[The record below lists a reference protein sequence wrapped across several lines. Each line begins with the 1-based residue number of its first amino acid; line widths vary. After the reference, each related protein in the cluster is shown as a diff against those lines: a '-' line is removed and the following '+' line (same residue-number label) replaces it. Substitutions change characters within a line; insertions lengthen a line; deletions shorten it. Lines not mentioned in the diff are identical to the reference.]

1 MKSFLKLSVLLLIT
15 SLLFYSCGEDSPTN
29 PEEKEVPVLGSKS
42 IGSEG
47 GTISIDNF
55 ELQVPTGAFQNN
67 SEIKISK
74 SIEANLFS
82 TNNVSDFFVI
92 DGIPAEFDEPI
103 KIKIKY
109 SGILKDSSFI
119 AIGENC
125 FVSSL
130 NNEAKS
136 FRLLSARDSAGYL
149 IAQIPP
155 TVGNGLE
162 KSNSNY
168 SIEAD
173 DLSFNLGAIA
183 GYASYKSRGN
193 HFLINFPSSVLTQAY
208 DLADYLETAYN
219 QFQSIGFSYSRRTKW
234 PVEVTVKVLE
244 NSVYGYSYNSTWGD
258 NYGYME
264 FNVNKMGDAEELKVT
279 AGHEFFHL
287 VQSLYDPRN
296 RFSKS
301 KFQSPHLWLDE
312 ASSVWSE
319 AFFSGSGSSYVSPI
333 FASNAYEILN
343 GAKTAGSDAQSYG
356 YGSASLIKYLTKN
369 YDNSSLVDVYEK
381 IYNGESAFSALGDVL
396 PISVDMSWHPYLRS
410 LFSFEL
416 YKGDSFQPS
425 SLMATAKIKSQ
436 NFTIKTAADS
446 VKSFKSSLPDLSAT
460 IFSIKNEFEKLNN
473 NAKLEFTCKDWN
485 FQLFKVNGSESKFLA
500 SGRDTLV
507 LSNFKKIADEGYQ
520 IAVVLYNNDFD
531 SPYNNTKSYEM
542 EIKVKAAKTIQF
554 IYFALAYTGNFTWT
568 TPEETT
574 YSTYETG
581 MSGVVWDRNHQ
592 ISSNRI
598 LVSQDST
605 SEYAQIKTTIGL
617 TLDDYEN
624 PTKILDY
631 SFDRV
636 DKSLHYNDTETF
648 STAGS
653 GASFTAYDWGSSG
666 IRFEYTGDISQY
678 ISKIVDYDK
687 MISNVNDDYY
697 INELTGYESQGTIMI
712 IINYE

>member
-1 MKSFLKLSVLLLIT
+1 MKSIFTFSVLLLL
-15 SLLFYSCGEDSPTN
+15 SLIIYSCAEDSPTK
-29 PEEKEVPVLGSKS
+29 PEEKEVPVLGSKN
-42 IGSEG
+42 IGNEG

-55 ELQVPTGAFQNN
+55 ELNVPTGAFKNN

-74 SIEANLFS
+74 SVDDNLFS

-92 DGIPAEFDEPI
+92 DGIPAEFDKPI

-109 SGILKDSSFI
+109 NGSLKDSSFI
-119 AIGENC
+119 ALGESN
-125 FVSSL
+125 FVASL
-130 NNEAKS
+130 NSEAKS
-136 FRLLSARDSAGYL
+136 YRLLSAKDSAGFL
-149 IAQIPP
+149 IAQIPS
-155 TVGNGLE
+155 TVGTGME

-193 HFLINFPSSVLTQAY
+193 HFRINFPSSVITQAY
-208 DLADYLETAYN
+208 DLADYLESAYDK
-219 QFQSIGFSYSRRTKW
+219 FQSIGFSYSRRSKW
-234 PVEVTVKVLE
+234 PVEVTVKVLD
-244 NSVYGYSYNSTWGD
+244 NSVYGYSYNSSWGD

-264 FNVNKMGDAEELKVT
+264 FNANKMGDAEELKVT

-312 ASSVWSE
+312 ASSVWAES
-319 AFFSGSGSSYVSPI
+319 FFSSSGSNYVSPI

-369 YDNSSLVDVYEK
+369 YNNSSLVNIYEN
-381 IYNGESAFSALGDVL
+381 IYSGKNAFDAIGDIL
-396 PISVDMSWHPYLRS
+396 PISIDMSWHTYLRS

-416 YKGDSFQPS
+416 YDGDSFRPS

-446 VKSFKSSLPDLSAT
+446 VKSFKSSLSDLSAT
-460 IFSIKNEFEKLNN
+460 IFSIKNEFEKLNS
-473 NAKLEFTCKDWN
+473 NAKLEFVCKDWN

-500 SGRDTLV
+500 SGKDTLV
-507 LSNFKKIADEGYQ
+507 LSDFKKIADAGYQ

-542 EIKVKAAKTIQF
+542 EIKVKAAQTIQF
-554 IYFALAYTGNFTWT
+554 IYLGVSYTGTFTWT
-568 TPEETT
+568 TPDETT
-574 YSTYETG
+574 TNTYETG

-592 ISSNRI
+592 ISSNSI
-598 LVSQDST
+598 LISQDST
-605 SEYAQIKTTIGL
+605 SEYSQFKTTIGL

-624 PTKILDY
+624 PTKI
-631 SFDRV
+631 FDFRFDMV
-636 DKSLHYNDTETF
+636 DKSLNYNSSETF
-648 STAGS
+648 SAAGN
-653 GASFTAYDWGSSG
+653 GVPFVAYDYGKNG

-678 ISKIVDYDK
+678 LTKLYDYDK
-687 MISNVNDDYY
+687 MISNVNNNYY
-697 INELTGYESQGTIMI
+697 INELTSYDSHGTIMI

>member
-1 MKSFLKLSVLLLIT
+1 MKSFFKFLALLAIT
-15 SLLFYSCGEDSPTN
+15 SFFISSCSDDSPTK
-29 PEEKEVPVLGSKS
+29 PEDQKVPVLATKN

-47 GTISIDNF
+47 GSISVDNF
-55 ELQVPTGAFQNN
+55 ELSVPTGAFQNN
-67 SEIKISK
+67 SQVNISK

-92 DGIPAEFDEPI
+92 DGIPAEFDKPI
-103 KIKIKY
+103 KVKIKY

-119 AIGENC
+119 AIGESN
-125 FVSSL
+125 FVASL
-130 NNEAKS
+130 NKEANS
-136 FRLLSARDSAGYL
+136 FRLLNAKDSAGYL

-155 TVGNGLE
+155 TVGFGLE
-162 KSNSNY
+162 KSNSY
-168 SIEAD
+168 SSIMAD
-173 DLSFNLGAIA
+173 DLSFSLGAIA
-183 GYASYKSRGN
+183 GYASYKSRRN
-193 HFLINFPSSVLTQAY
+193 HFLINFPSSLVTQAY
-208 DLADYLETAYN
+208 DLADHLEKAYD
-219 QFQSIGFSYSRRTKW
+219 QFQYIGFSYSRRTKW

-312 ASSVWSE
+312 ASSVWAES
-319 AFFSGSGSSYVSPI
+319 FFSGSGSNYVSPI

-369 YDNSSLVDVYEK
+369 YDNRSLVDVYNK
-381 IYNGESAFSALGDVL
+381 VYNGQSAFDAIGDVL
-396 PISVDMSWHPYLRS
+396 PISVDMSWHSYLKS

-425 SLMATAKIKSQ
+425 SLLATAKIKTQ

-446 VKSFKSSLPDLSAT
+446 VKTFKSSLPDLSAT
-460 IFSIKNEFEKLNN
+460 IFSIKNEFEKLNS

-500 SGRDTLV
+500 SGKDTLV
-507 LSNFKKIADEGYQ
+507 LSNFKKIVDEGYQ

-531 SPYNNTKSYEM
+531 SPYKSTKSYEM
-542 EIKVKAAKTIQF
+542 KIKVKAAKTIQF
-554 IYFALAYTGNFTWT
+554 IYMSIQYTGNFTWT
-568 TPEETT
+568 TPDETT

-581 MSGVVWDRNHQ
+581 MSGLIWDRNHQ
-592 ISSNRI
+592 ISSNSFTI
-598 LVSQDST
+598 TQDST
-605 SEYAQIKTTIGL
+605 GEYSHYRTTIGL

-624 PTKILDY
+624 PTKIIDY
-631 SFDRV
+631 KFDQV
-636 DKSLHYNDTETF
+636 ENSLTYNSSGTY
-648 STAGS
+648 SAAGS
-653 GASFTAYDWGSSG
+653 GAPFTTEDYRTSG
-666 IRFEYTGDISQY
+666 IVFEYTGDISQY
-678 ISKIVDYDK
+678 LSKLVDYDK
-687 MISNVNDDYY
+687 FVSNVNNTIL
-697 INELTGYESQGTIMI
+697 INELTSYEAQGTISI